1 MRCSRRR
8 IRVRVVPTDGFV
20 ERRKAARYTID
31 LPIELTCNGVRH
43 LARTHDVSPC
53 GVSVIVAGPA
63 AIGVSDVLTFSL
75 VMRHIHPETA
85 SRLEG
90 SGTVVRT
97 DCRAGDLLI
106 AFKAHYLS
114 TLPLE
119 GVFGDSLLLLDR

>member
-1 MRCSRRR
+1 MRCSHQRT
-8 IRVRVVPTDGFV
+8 RVRVVPTDGFL

-43 LARTHDVSPC
+43 AARTHDVSPC
-53 GVSVIVAGPA
+53 GVSVIVAERLGIAVSA
-63 AIGVSDVLTFSL
+63 ALTFSL
-75 VMRHIHPETA
+75 VMRHMDPETA

-97 DCRAGDLLI
+97 DRRADDLLI
-106 AFKAHYLS
+106 AFKAQYLS

-119 GVFGDSLLLLDR
+119 GAFNDSALLLDR